1 MAYTSGLRR
10 NCRRE
15 TCIQIGRSM
24 FRAKVTTKNPPA
36 RLARAITALLRND
49 SRFYLQLLALVP
61 LAVLQLSLLP
71 ALLAGYVI
79 CNVITVW
86 VVLNA
91 VLLRL
96 PQALTLALLSALL
109 LETHSTAPRGLY
121 LCAYGTLVG
130 ALHLIKGLVTWNMRS
145 AWLVVVVAAELWLSV
160 LEHVAVAMPGAE
172 LWPHSSKYLLRL
184 GGTCLVGYLLFKY
197 VASSTH
203 KIR

>member
-1 MAYTSGLRR
+1 
-10 NCRRE
+10 
-15 TCIQIGRSM
+15 M
-24 FRAKVTTKNPPA
+24 FRAKATAKRHPA
-36 RLARAITALLRND
+36 RLPRVITALLRDD
-49 SRFYLQLLALVP
+49 SRLYLQMLALVP
-61 LAVLQLSLLP
+61 LVVLQLGILP

-79 CNVITVW
+79 CNIITVW

-130 ALHLIKGLVTWNMRS
+130 ALHLVKGLVTWNMCS
-145 AWLVVVVAAELWLSV
+145 AWLVVVATAELWLTV
-160 LEHVAVAMPGAE
+160 LEHVAVALP
-172 LWPHSSKYLLRL
+172 LSDLLPHSGKYLLRL

-197 VASSTH
+197 VASSMH

>member
-1 MAYTSGLRR
+1 
-10 NCRRE
+10 
-15 TCIQIGRSM
+15 M
-24 FRAKVTTKNPPA
+24 FRVKATAKRQPA
-36 RLARAITALLRND
+36 WLPRVIAALLRDD
-49 SRFYLQLLALVP
+49 SKLYLQMLALVP
-61 LAVLQLSLLP
+61 LAVLQLGILP

-79 CNVITVW
+79 CNVMTVW

-130 ALHLIKGLVTWNMRS
+130 ALHLIKGLVTWNMSS
-145 AWLVVVVAAELWLSV
+145 AWLAVVAVAELWLML
-160 LEHVAVAMPGAE
+160 LEYVAVALPLAD
-172 LWPHSSKYLLRL
+172 LLPHSSKYLLRL
-184 GGTCLVGYLLFKY
+184 GGTCLFGYLLFKY
-197 VASSTH
+197 VASSMH